1 MKLLSVILLLGA
13 LHVSAKVRSQERVTL
28 KYESI
33 RVEDA
38 LEQIRK
44 NSDYE
49 LFFSMHEINTDRLI
63 NINLK
68 EVEVLDALKYILG
81 DKFSYNVVENI
92 IIIKP
97 KEIVVQ
103 QEKAIEVK
111 GKVVDNTGNPLPGVS
126 VVVKGTNSG
135 VSTDVDG
142 NFKLELPEKGMILVF
157 SFIGMKSQ
165 EIKIGEQKNL
175 KVVLI
180 EDKKSLEEVV
190 ITGYFQRA
198 KESFTGT
205 TVSVKAE
212 ELKQFGNNN
221 LIQSLQVFDPSFK
234 IVPNN
239 EFGSDPNKL
248 PNIEIRG
255 QAGFPDISESTLK
268 SNQNMPTFIL
278 DGFEVNVEKIFD
290 LDMNRV
296 ASVTI
301 LKDAAATAIYGSR
314 ASNGVVV
321 VETKKPEKGAISL
334 TYNLDATISVA
345 DLSDYNLMDAGEKL
359 EAERLAGMYSFGY
372 LHSSYVGVAKQVEY
386 DNKYNDLLL
395 EVRNGVNTHWISQP
409 LEVAVGQKHSLY
421 LEGGD
426 DHFRYGFD
434 VGYNKSNGVMKE
446 SGRDRTSVGIK
457 ISYRYENIQ
466 FKNHLFVSDVKSRNS
481 PYGSFNQYVRLN
493 PYYRLKNANG
503 MYEQYLGGYEIA
515 GRRQFNPIYDAVYL
529 NNKDESS
536 YLNVTNNFSVDW
548 RLTSALKLKGNISIS
563 KQFDNSEIY
572 KSPESIEFYGVG
584 EDEED
589 DKDDFFLRGSYD
601 VRDSKITTV
610 DANAVLS
617 YFKQFDKHVINAVIG
632 GNILE
637 TNYYSEGYKAV
648 GFLNDRLS
656 HVGFAKQFK
665 ENSSP
670 SGSEALSRLAG
681 VFSNLNYTFNNRLL
695 FDFSARLDGSSK
707 FGKQQRTAPF
717 WSIGTGWNF
726 HNEKFLKEN
735 STINRLKFTA
745 NIGTTGGE
753 EFNAYQALTTY
764 KYISNTRY
772 ANYSAAEIKALG
784 NEDLKWQTTFNRN
797 IGVETSLFKNL
808 IQLKFNYY
816 NNTTK
821 DLLTDI
827 TIAPSIGFSSFKSNM
842 GNVEN
847 KGYEANITVVPIKRK
862 DGFVVSLFA
871 NMRHNKNII
880 KKLSQAL
887 KDYNERLISNL
898 NDDSKREISTKPH
911 LQFYEGESLYTI
923 YAVPSL
929 GIDPVTGREIFKKKN
944 GTTTYSWDAA
954 DQVNCGKSTPDV
966 EGFFGSN
973 VNYKRFSLNLAFN
986 YQFGGQVFNQTL
998 IDRVENADIFNN
1010 ADKRVLEQRWA
1021 HIGDLSYFKGIGLT
1035 GRTQASSRFVEDENV
1050 LSLTSARISY
1060 NLDGAFAKNLKL
1072 SKLKISAYMNDVFR
1086 LSTVKQER
1094 GISYPFARTIS
1105 FAIQANF

>member
-81 DKFSYNVVENI
+81 NKFSYNVVENI

-198 KESFTGT
+198 KDSFTGT

-278 DGFEVNVEKIFD
+278 DGFEVSVEKIFD

-314 ASNGVVV
+314 ATNGVVV
-321 VETKKPEKGAISL
+321 VETKKPEKGAMRL

-345 DLSDYNLMDAGEKL
+345 DLSDYNLMNAEEKL
-359 EAERLAGMYSFGY
+359 EAERLGGVYRYSH
-372 LHSSYVGVAKQVEY
+372 LHYHEGGAMIQAKY
-386 DNKYNDLLL
+386 DKFYNDKLL

-421 LEGGD
+421 IEGGD
-426 DHFRYGFD
+426 EHFRYGFD

-446 SGRDRTSVGIK
+446 SGRDRTSIGMRV
-457 ISYRYENIQ
+457 SYRHKKLQ
-466 FKNHLFVSDVKSRNS
+466 FKNYLFVSNVKSRNS
-481 PYGSFNQYVRLN
+481 PYGAFSQYVILN
-493 PYYRLKNANG
+493 PYYRLKDETG
-503 MYEQYLGGYEIA
+503 MYKQYLGGEPVS
-515 GRRQFNPIYDAVYL
+515 GVEEPKRKQFNPIYDAVYL
-529 NNKDESS
+529 NNKNESS
-536 YLNVTNNFSVDW
+536 YLNVTNNFTVDW
-548 RLTSALKLKGNISIS
+548 MLTSALRLRGNISIS

-584 EDEED
+584 ED
-589 DKDDFFLRGSYD
+589 DFFLRGSYSIND
-601 VRDSKITTV
+601 ASSTTV
-610 DANAVLS
+610 DANAVLT
-617 YFKQFDKHVINAVIG
+617 YFKQFDKHVLNAVVG

-637 TNYYSEGYKAV
+637 TNYNSESYIAV

-656 HVGFAKQFK
+656 HVSFGKQFK

-670 SGSEALSRLAG
+670 TGSEALSRLAG
-681 VFSNLNYTFNNRLL
+681 VFSNFNYTFDNRFL
-695 FDFSARLDGSSK
+695 FDLSARLDGSSK
-707 FGKQQRTAPF
+707 FGKLQRTAPF

-735 STINRLKFTA
+735 SNINRLKLTA

-784 NEDLKWQTTFNRN
+784 NENLKWQTTFNRN
-797 IGVETSLFKNL
+797 IGVETSLFKDL
-808 IQLKFNYY
+808 IQLKFSYY

-944 GTTTYSWDAA
+944 GTTTYKWDAA
-954 DQVNCGKSTPDV
+954 DQVNYGKSTPDI
-966 EGFFGSN
+966 EGFFGTN

-998 IDRVENADIFNN
+998 IDRVENADIYYN
-1010 ADKRVLEQRWA
+1010 ADRRVLEQRWA

-1035 GRTQASSRFVEDENV
+1035 NSTQASSRFVEDENV
-1050 LSLTSARISY
+1050 LSLSSVRISY
-1060 NLDGAFAKNLKL
+1060 DLDGGLAKRLKL
-1072 SKLKISAYMNDVFR
+1072 SKLKVSAYMNDVFR